1 MHELRAGASATT
13 LEAREAAA
21 RAAGPQGLVK
31 LANQLLAAHR
41 YGAPEHE
48 TGYRLLREAAEGGGG
63 PHVHWLLGAYY
74 LQVSSRP
81 GARAGAREWLQA
93 AAAAGLPMVLDRM
106 VDMHLRGW
114 GLPQSVPSALGLLRR
129 LADQGYAR
137 AAWELGY
144 LTGATEGAGT
154 DRQPATDND
163 AFGRAC
169 ALCYPFAYYSLGLRF
184 ALGAGLRRDVPFA
197 RALLLRAADAGITDA
212 RQAADELVPEDTAGS
227 QAREWYG
234 RLKANLDAAQGLLA
248 RLQPG
253 PVPPAAGANSAL
265 PAIERHFSTIG
276 HPLIRLDDAGRLVV
290 EGDGSPPLCARAPG
304 FEWLSERPKVGISA
318 GFATR
323 EECAH
328 LINLIGPR
336 LAAPTA
342 YQRPGDNDAGEVT
355 HFNGSG
361 SPIGAL
367 YTDPVV
373 RMLERRVADMAAWPC
388 DAIEPSSIIR
398 YEPGQEY
405 KPHVDFFTDAQIRG
419 NAVERHDF
427 GGQRIATFLLYLRAP
442 ERGGETYYH
451 GAELP
456 VQGTPG
462 MGIIHYNVTPD
473 GALDPASRHSG
484 RAIVRGE
491 KWVWRS
497 ALRAHSFDHP
507 DDTDRQAVQA

>member
-1 MHELRAGASATT
+1 MHNYSFPSSTSSP
-13 LEAREAAA
+13 EAREAAA
-21 RAAGPQGLVK
+21 RAAGPEGLIR
-31 LANQLLAAHR
+31 LANQLLAAHD
-41 YGAPEHE
+41 YGAAEHE
-48 TGYRLLREAAEGGGG
+48 RGYRLLREAAENGGGS
-63 PHVHWLLGAYY
+63 HAQWLLGAYH
-74 LQVSSRP
+74 LQVCSRP
-81 GARAGAREWLQA
+81 GARTGARDWLQA
-93 AAAAGLPMVLDRM
+93 AAAAGLPMAVDRL
-106 VDMHLRGW
+106 VDLRLRGW
-114 GLPQSVPSALGLLRR
+114 GLPRSVPAALGLLER

-144 LTGATEGAGT
+144 LRSAAEDTER
-154 DRQPATDND
+154 DRQATDND
-163 AFGRAC
+163 AFARAC
-169 ALCYPFAYYSLGLRF
+169 ALGYPFAYYSLGLRF
-184 ALGAGLRRDVPFA
+184 ALGAGVRRDLAFA
-197 RALLLRAADAGITDA
+197 RALLLRAADAGIADP
-212 RQAADELVPEDTAGS
+212 RQAADELAPEEAAGS
-227 QAREWYG
+227 EARDWYR
-234 RLKANLDAAQGLLA
+234 RLKANLDVAQPLLA

-253 PVPPAAGANSAL
+253 LVPEAA
-265 PAIERHFSTIG
+265 AINTGLAAVERHFAMLG
-276 HPLIRLDDAGRLVV
+276 HPGIRLDGAGRLVV
-290 EGDGSPPLCARAPG
+290 EDDGSPRLRAPAQA
-304 FEWLSERPKVGISA
+304 FEWRSTRPKVGMST

-328 LINLIGPR
+328 LINLIAPR

-367 YTDPVV
+367 HTDPVV
-373 RMLERRVADMAAWPC
+373 RMLEWRVAALAEWPC

-405 KPHVDFFTDAQIRG
+405 KPHVDYFTEAQIRG

-442 ERGGETYYH
+442 EEGGETYYH

-456 VQGTPG
+456 VRGTPG
-462 MGIIHYNVTPD
+462 MGVIHYNVTPD

-497 ALRAHSFDHP
+497 ALRARNFDHP
-507 DDTDRQAVQA
+507 DDATAQAVSP